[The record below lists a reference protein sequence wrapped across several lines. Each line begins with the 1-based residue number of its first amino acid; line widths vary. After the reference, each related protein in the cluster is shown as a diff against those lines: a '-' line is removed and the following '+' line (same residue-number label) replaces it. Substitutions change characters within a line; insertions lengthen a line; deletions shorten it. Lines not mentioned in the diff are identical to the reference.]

1 MAMKPFLLEDGN
13 AWLLLAAV
21 TLDLLAGDPEYMPHM
36 VRYMGILI
44 SRWEP
49 VFRKFALPPRIQGGL
64 FANAVVLTSCA
75 TAWVALFFCKH
86 ISEPIYLLLST
97 FLIYQALSLR
107 CLADEVKGVE
117 TALEE
122 QGLKAGRL
130 RLARIVGRDVNSLD
144 ENGVVMA
151 AIESCAENL
160 VDGVIS
166 PFFYTALLGPV
177 GAVGFKAIS
186 TLDSMVGYKNDRYME
201 FGTVAAR
208 MDDIANYIP
217 ARLTTI
223 FIAVSAWLL
232 RRQNPFQILRGV
244 WQDARKHASPNSGLS
259 EAAFAHS
266 LGIRLFGPAHYHG
279 KWVERPYM
287 NETREFPRTMH
298 INEAVKLLYVTSGLF
313 AGVSFLIAILY

>member
-1 MAMKPFLLEDGN
+1 MKPFLLENGN
-13 AWLLLAAV
+13 AWLVLAAV

-44 SRWEP
+44 SRCEP
-49 VFRKFALPPRIQGGL
+49 RFRRVNLPSRIQGGL
-64 FANAVVLTSCA
+64 FAITIVLISCTTSW
-75 TAWVALFFCKH
+75 TALFVCKH
-86 ISEPIYLLLST
+86 LFKPLYWLLST
-97 FLIYQALSLR
+97 FLIYQAVSLR

-117 TALEE
+117 TALKE

-130 RLARIVGRDVNSLD
+130 RLSRIVGRDVNTLD
-144 ENGVVMA
+144 EKGVVMA

-166 PFFYTALLGPV
+166 PFFYAAAAGPV
-177 GAVGFKAIS
+177 AAVGFKAIS
-186 TLDSMVGYKNDRYME
+186 TLDSMVGYKNERYRE

-217 ARLTTI
+217 ARLTVI

-232 RRQNPFQILRGV
+232 QRRNPFQVLRCV
-244 WQDARKHASPNSGLS
+244 RQDAGKHASPNSGLS

-279 KWVERPYM
+279 KLIERPYM
-287 NETREFPRTMH
+287 NEDSEFPLTFH
-298 INEAVKLLYVTSGLF
+298 IDEAVKLLYVTSALF
-313 AGVSFLIAILY
+313 GGTAFLMAIFC

>member
-1 MAMKPFLLEDGN
+1 MKPFLLRDGN
-13 AWLLLAAV
+13 AWLILAAV
-21 TLDLLAGDPEYMPHM
+21 TLDLLAGDPEHLPHM

-44 SRWEP
+44 KRWEP
-49 VFRKFALPPRIQGGL
+49 VFRKFTLPPRIQGGL
-64 FANAVVLTSCA
+64 FASAVVLTSCA
-75 TAWVALFFCKH
+75 IAWAALFFCKYL
-86 ISEPIYLLLST
+86 SEPIYLLLST

-107 CLADEVKGVE
+107 CLADEVKGIG

-122 QGLKAGRL
+122 HGLEAGRL
-130 RLARIVGRDVNSLD
+130 RLSRIVGRNIKDLD

-166 PFFYTALLGPV
+166 PFFYAALLGPV
-177 GAVGFKAIS
+177 GAVGFKAIN

-201 FGTVAAR
+201 FGTAAAR

-217 ARLTTI
+217 ARLTAL

-232 RRQNPFQILRGV
+232 RMQDPFQVLRGI
-244 WQDARKHASPNSGLS
+244 WQDACKHASPNSGLS

-266 LGIRLFGPAHYHG
+266 LGIRLFGPAHYSG

-287 NETREFPRTMH
+287 NEHSEFPRTIH
-298 INEAVKLLYVTSGLF
+298 IDEAIKLLYVTSGLF
-313 AGVSFLIAILY
+313 AGASFLIAILY